1 MKAFAIVAGFFV
13 SVSLSALARAEDPA
27 EDRGGDGGG
36 FFQPERA
43 ATARTYVDVRGG
55 VSTTNEAG
63 MPEVCFEGS
72 PLKFL
77 TLESCGT
84 GAGLWRDDQGR
95 QMMHIRAE
103 LQPFRFVLGGVAL
116 DPQLGLGF
124 AEMQIGEDEPGFRFD
139 SANGKMDTSGPE
151 LTLSL
156 NAKVPMQLNLEL
168 VAELTSGLAYFPN
181 AGELASP
188 QEQLQPFTSLSIGLG
203 F

>member
-1 MKAFAIVAGFFV
+1 MKALAPLAVLFA
-13 SVSLSALARAEDPA
+13 STSLATQARAEDPA
-27 EDRGGDGGG
+27 EDRGADDS
-36 FFQPERA
+36 FFQLDRA
-43 ATARTYVDVRGG
+43 GSARTYVDVRGG
-55 VSTTNEAG
+55 FATTNADG
-63 MPEVCFEGS
+63 IPEVCFEGS
-72 PLKFL
+72 PLAFL

-95 QMMHIRAE
+95 QMMHLRAE
-103 LQPFRFVLGGVAL
+103 LQPYRFVLGGVAL

-139 SANGKMDTSGPE
+139 AANGKMDTSGPE

-156 NAKVPMQLNLEL
+156 NAKVPMQLDLEL

-181 AGELASP
+181 APELAAP
-188 QEQLQPFTSLSIGLG
+188 QDELQPFTSLSLGLG